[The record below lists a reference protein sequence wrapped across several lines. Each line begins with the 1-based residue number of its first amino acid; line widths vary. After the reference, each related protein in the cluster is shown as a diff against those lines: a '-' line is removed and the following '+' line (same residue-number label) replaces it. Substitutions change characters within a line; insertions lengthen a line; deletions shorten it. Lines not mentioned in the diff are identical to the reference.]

1 MRSISKEGL
10 ALIERFEG
18 FAVMPYRCPAGYIT
32 VGYGHVVRAGED
44 FSAGLTAEAAR
55 TLLARD
61 VQVAEAAVR
70 RLIAVPLTQGQFDA
84 LVSFTFNLG
93 AGALQRSTLRRKIN
107 RGDHADVPQELA
119 KWVFAGGRALRGL
132 VLRRKAEAALYVQNP
147 H

>member
-18 FAVMPYRCPAGYIT
+18 FAAMPYRCPAGYIT
-32 VGYGHVVRAGED
+32 VGYGHVVRAGKD
-44 FSAGLTAEAAR
+44 FSPGIKPQAAR

-70 RLIAVPLTQGQFDA
+70 RLIAVPLTDGQFDA

-93 AGALQRSTLRRKIN
+93 AGALQR
-107 RGDHADVPQELA
+107 
-119 KWVFAGGRALRGL
+119 ALS
-132 VLRRKAEAALYVQNP
+132 V
-147 H
+147 